1 MKEWL
6 RKNICRILLF
16 SLQTLFLG
24 GGYVYIEEFKAIRDQ
39 IKASERIV
47 NENLGKLT
55 ETAEEASK
63 ALKKTNDGLKK
74 VEKACK
80 RLF

>member
-1 MKEWL
+1 M
-6 RKNICRILLF
+6 
-16 SLQTLFLG
+16 
-24 GGYVYIEEFKAIRDQ
+24 YIEEFKAIRDQ